1 VSHKWAFSYR
11 LRLELAR
18 RAKTPHRAEDLLHP
32 AVVLVFGCTLHD
44 EALRALAMP
53 RARCARPSYR
63 SGTHG
68 RLHLLATL
76 VSPAADPVLE
86 PPIRLVEG
94 SVGRRVSALEAG
106 AFGRDAADEKLAP
119 RKPDIDGDAIP
130 IAVAMVVTRQL
141 DHDVTRDHAIEEVL
155 EPAGATLDMR
165 SERVRVG
172 HASERELKGHLHG
185 G

>member
-1 VSHKWAFSYR
+1 MEVLDGESHRAVDRVRSEYVAHRGAQYPQVRSKSRHVAVVDEGSTALPFAIGDLAVRVSHKWAFSYR

-76 VSPAADPVLE
+76 VPPAADPVLE
-86 PPIRLVEG
+86 PPIRLVE
-94 SVGRRVSALEAG
+94 
-106 AFGRDAADEKLAP
+106 
-119 RKPDIDGDAIP
+119 
-130 IAVAMVVTRQL
+130 
-141 DHDVTRDHAIEEVL
+141 
-155 EPAGATLDMR
+155 
-165 SERVRVG
+165 
-172 HASERELKGHLHG
+172 
-185 G
+185 